1 MTVDEHV
8 QLAAPP
14 HAPGAG
20 ELFQLLRDGRGR
32 TRAELAQTT
41 SLARSTIAAR
51 VDSLIRAGLVAPM
64 LTSMAG
70 QPAASESSRVIR
82 PKPTPKA
89 AISQVDVRPV
99 DKAFVANPEV
109 CPPPPPSVAQ
119 QPLVAC
125 DAARET
131 RYELGPVAL
140 PLGITDARA
149 QPMPGTPFFAVQV
162 DIDES
167 SSKQLHGYISGHVGA
182 EIAFVRNSVVI
193 LSTAFSEANPQPSFR
208 LSGDFTREAADAL
221 ARDLRGG

>member
-1 MTVDEHV
+1 MS
-8 QLAAPP
+8 P
-14 HAPGAG
+14 
-20 ELFQLLRDGRGR
+20 R
-32 TRAELAQTT
+32 TRSKQQQWTGTAKSPWT
-41 SLARSTIAAR
+41 RRKIIIAALAC
-51 VDSLIRAGLVAPM
+51 VGIVATFWTVVAGLVAPM